1 MSESAR
7 KRGRERVYDAQRTRE
22 AILNAAEALFAEHGF
37 DGTSMDAI
45 AQTSGYNKS
54 LLFQYFGDKLNLY
67 TQVLKRADRDMG
79 ELMTRVFSP
88 LLEDEAITSD
98 TSRFRD
104 FLHNT
109 CSSFFDYMAD
119 HPHAMRL
126 FNWEQAEGWQTFTHI
141 ASQFAP
147 EDLGRF
153 EILFEKARSA
163 GLLRP
168 DLDVV
173 VVVVLIQQICWS
185 SLAALPL
192 YRLLFAGKDISSDA
206 ELAHIRE
213 QIVAFLVAGMMG
225 DPGQEAS
232 NM

>member
-1 MSESAR
+1 ME
-7 KRGRERVYDAQRTRE
+7 
-22 AILNAAEALFAEHGF
+22 
-37 DGTSMDAI
+37 AI

-54 LLFQYFGDKLNLY
+54 LLFQYFSDKLSLY
-67 TQVLKRADRDMG
+67 TQVLKQSDRAMG
-79 ELMTRVFSP
+79 ELMARVFSP

-98 TSRFRD
+98 ISRFRE

-109 CSSFFDYMAD
+109 CGAFFDYMAD

-126 FNWEQAEGWQTFTHI
+126 FNWEQAEGWQTFTRI

-153 EILFEKARSA
+153 ETLFEKARRD

-173 VVVVLIQQICWS
+173 VIVVLIQQTCWS

-192 YRLLFAGKDISSDA
+192 YRLLFAGRDGSSDTT
-206 ELAHIRE
+206 LVHVRE
-213 QIVAFLVAGMMG
+213 QVVAFLVAGMMG
-225 DPGQEAS
+225 DPGS
-232 NM
+232 RNP